1 MHDTASASGELELLD
16 RARRGDRAAYGQ
28 IVQQHQ
34 DRLYNAVLRITGNR
48 DSATEVTQEAFT
60 RGLTKIENFRGEA
73 GVYTWL
79 FRIAMNLAITDI
91 RKEKRHRTFSI
102 NQPGIAGSKS
112 NAPVDQAQGLIDR
125 LSDNRAAQPL
135 EKMEQQERHDQL
147 VAALGRIDPEDRSLL
162 VMRDIEGFDYKQMTA
177 VLDLP
182 LGTLKSRLFR
192 ARLALRDEL
201 KKYFEE

>member
-1 MHDTASASGELELLD
+1 MHDTANASGELDLLD
-16 RARRGDRAAYGQ
+16 RARHGDRAAYGQ

-201 KKYFEE
+201 KNYFEE